1 MKVFQTDFSRLG
13 LWSHTDLAYITHD
26 PKLDPFLAY
35 PLGKTNFSEI
45 IDNRRKYPV
54 DRALL
59 TSVLQKQYTQ
69 LGLDLPVDQAVLL
82 DDNTFTITTAHQ
94 PNLLT
99 GPLYHIYK
107 IASTINITRQLNATI
122 SGHHFI
128 PVFVI
133 GGEDHDWPEVNHF
146 HLFGRRYQW
155 ERTASGPC
163 GRLSLEGLDSVI
175 DAVTALFENTPHG
188 GDIKEKLN
196 ACLSRAENYG
206 QFHQLLVHSLFSVHG
221 LVILNMDD
229 PELKRAFIPVMEK
242 EIKEQ
247 FSLTNVS
254 STQKELERSGF
265 KVQAYCR
272 PVNLFYM
279 TPGLR
284 ERIDTD
290 PNGFVR
296 VDTGMTYTM
305 DAILEELY
313 QYPERFSPNVIMR
326 PLYEETILPNLAY
339 IGGGGE
345 IAYWLERKAQ
355 FEAAHVHFPMLVRRN
370 SVLLIDHAAA
380 GQMQKSE
387 LTWEDLLLDLD
398 ALVKA
403 YLLRHSHTDLEFG
416 TEMQKINEAYT
427 SLAAKA
433 EKLDPTL
440 SKAILAEETKQVKQF
455 EQLASRLM
463 RAEKQLQDTHIKRI
477 QKLKEKLFPE
487 NGLQERHE
495 NFLSIYAQYGST
507 WIAEM
512 ITLCDPFV
520 EKFMVVEL

>member
-1 MKVFQTDFSRLG
+1 MIRRWILSLPILLIK
-13 LWSHTDLAYITHD
+13 I
-26 PKLDPFLAY
+26 FLLRSSANR
-35 PLGKTNFSEI
+35 KNF
-45 IDNRRKYPV
+45 PV
-54 DRALL
+54 DRQLL
-59 TSVLQKQYTQ
+59 PVYIKKQYAQ
-69 LGLDLPVDQAVLL
+69 LGIELPVDPAVLL

-107 IASTINITRQLNATI
+107 IASTINITRQLNETI

-128 PVFVI
+128 PVFII

-146 HLFGRRYQW
+146 HLFGRKYQW
-155 ERTASGPC
+155 DRTASGPC

-175 DAVTALFENTPHG
+175 ETVTTLFEHTPHG
-188 GDIKEKLN
+188 ADIREKLN
-196 ACLSRAENYG
+196 TCLSRAENYG
-206 QFHQLLVHSLFSVHG
+206 QFHQLLVHSLFSAHG

-229 PELKRAFIPVMEK
+229 PELKRAFIPLMEK

-247 FSLTNVS
+247 FSLPHVS
-254 STQKELERSGF
+254 STQNALERVGF

-284 ERIDTD
+284 ERID
-290 PNGFVR
+290 PEANGFIR
-296 VDTGMTYTM
+296 VDSGIKYSL
-305 DAILEELY
+305 DEIIEELH

-345 IAYWLERKAQ
+345 IAYWLERKSQ
-355 FEAAHVHFPMLVRRN
+355 FEAANVHFPMLVRRN
-370 SVLLIDHAAA
+370 SVLLIDQSTAS
-380 GQMQKSE
+380 QMQKSA
-387 LTWEDLLLDLD
+387 LTWEDLLLDND

-403 YLLRHSHTDLEFG
+403 YLMRHSHTDLEFTG
-416 TEMQKINEAYT
+416 EMQKINEAYT

-433 EKLDPTL
+433 DKLDPTL
-440 SKAILAEETKQVKQF
+440 SKAILAEETKQLKQF

-463 RAEKQLQDTHIKRI
+463 RAEKQLQETNIKRI

-495 NFLSIYAQYGST
+495 NFLSIYAQYGAT
-507 WIAEM
+507 WI
-512 ITLCDPFV
+512 TDLVSFCDPFV
-520 EKFMVVEL
+520 EKFMVAEL

>member
-1 MKVFQTDFSRLG
+1 MKVFQTEYTKLG

-35 PLGKTNFSEI
+35 PPDKNIFTEVIS
-45 IDNRRKYPV
+45 NRKKYRV
-54 DRALL
+54 DRELL
-59 TSVLQKQYTQ
+59 TRVIKKQYTQ
-69 LGLDLPVDQAVLL
+69 LGMELPVDQAVLL

-107 IASTINITRQLNATI
+107 IASTINITRQLKETI

-128 PVFVI
+128 PVFII

-146 HLFGRRYQW
+146 HLFGRKYQW
-155 ERTASGPC
+155 DRTATGPC

-175 DAVTALFENTPHG
+175 ETVTALFEHTPHG
-188 GDIKEKLN
+188 ADIREKLN
-196 ACLSRAENYG
+196 TCLSRAENYG

-229 PELKRAFIPVMEK
+229 PELKRAFIPLMEK

-247 FSLTNVS
+247 FSLPHVS
-254 STQKELERSGF
+254 STQNALERVGF
-265 KVQAYCR
+265 KAQAYCR

-284 ERIDTD
+284 ERID
-290 PNGFVR
+290 PVANGFIR
-296 VDTGMTYTM
+296 VDSGITYSLSEIM
-305 DAILEELY
+305 EELH

-355 FEAAHVHFPMLVRRN
+355 FEAANVHFPMLVRRN
-370 SVLLIDHAAA
+370 SVMLIDQATA

-387 LTWEDLLLDLD
+387 LTWEDLMLDQD
-398 ALVKA
+398 ALVKT
-403 YLLRHSHTDLEFG
+403 YLLRHSHTDLEFAG
-416 TEMQKINEAYT
+416 EMQMINEAYT

-433 EKLDPTL
+433 DKLDPTL
-440 SKAILAEETKQVKQF
+440 SKAILAEETKQLKQF

-463 RAEKQLQDTHIKRI
+463 RAEKQLQDTNIKRI

-495 NFLSIYAQYGST
+495 NFLSIYAQYGAT

-520 EKFMVVEL
+520 EKFTVAEL